1 MLTGANKALARRRTS
16 RIYLPPLIYAAFAAS
31 YAVARRRVHSYSKRS
46 QGARTLTRSI
56 LLFPNPPLDHYAA
69 ITSTKAGCRPLPD
82 LEHAYGTHWP
92 IKRAER
98 ASAAAESG
106 RSRRA
111 EHRTPHVPIQEAAV
125 RASVS
130 GALHPPDQLTTQ
142 ACKSRKVRCV
152 DADKPPCKACRVS
165 RIACEFPERSV
176 RRKRNPQP
184 ANNTGDQQQAL
195 EARLRRIE
203 AALRLPPL
211 DGSDNSESE
220 EEMEPPRFKLGGSDL
235 TVFHGETSMHDDAT
249 DPSPKA
255 SNHPDSGGPSGPQ
268 FDAAWT
274 PEDIRALTR
283 LRHKYASPDEGEAF
297 IDAYFCWASPSIA
310 VVNRSIFL
318 RDMAVNGPFF
328 SDLLLLVIYVS
339 GLRFSPNID
348 AAERKA
354 KGERYMGIIMSLI
367 AEDLQKPSS
376 IVTAQA
382 LLSLSGTRSA
392 VGDQTLAWMLAGMGI
407 RMIQDVGGH

>member
-1 MLTGANKALARRRTS
+1 M
-16 RIYLPPLIYAAFAAS
+16 
-31 YAVARRRVHSYSKRS
+31 
-46 QGARTLTRSI
+46 
-56 LLFPNPPLDHYAA
+56 
-69 ITSTKAGCRPLPD
+69 
-82 LEHAYGTHWP
+82 
-92 IKRAER
+92 
-98 ASAAAESG
+98 
-106 RSRRA
+106 
-111 EHRTPHVPIQEAAV
+111 
-125 RASVS
+125 
-130 GALHPPDQLTTQ
+130 
-142 ACKSRKVRCV
+142 
-152 DADKPPCKACRVS
+152 S

-184 ANNTGDQQQAL
+184 APNAGDQQQAL

-211 DGSDNSESE
+211 DDESESE

-268 FDAAWT
+268 LDAAWT

-283 LRHKYASPDEGEAF
+283 LRHKYASAEEGEAF

-339 GLRFSPNID
+339 GLRFSPNIP
-348 AAERKA
+348 AAERKD
-354 KGERYMGIIMSLI
+354 KGERYMNIIISLI
-367 AEDLQKPSS
+367 AEELQKPSS

-407 RMIQDVGGH
+407 RMIQDVSCRGCSVLMKDGHSPRYRQSDTGRAPSPGDSRDARQVVLEW

>member
-1 MLTGANKALARRRTS
+1 M
-16 RIYLPPLIYAAFAAS
+16 
-31 YAVARRRVHSYSKRS
+31 
-46 QGARTLTRSI
+46 
-56 LLFPNPPLDHYAA
+56 
-69 ITSTKAGCRPLPD
+69 
-82 LEHAYGTHWP
+82 
-92 IKRAER
+92 
-98 ASAAAESG
+98 
-106 RSRRA
+106 
-111 EHRTPHVPIQEAAV
+111 
-125 RASVS
+125 S

>member
-1 MLTGANKALARRRTS
+1 M
-16 RIYLPPLIYAAFAAS
+16 
-31 YAVARRRVHSYSKRS
+31 
-46 QGARTLTRSI
+46 
-56 LLFPNPPLDHYAA
+56 
-69 ITSTKAGCRPLPD
+69 
-82 LEHAYGTHWP
+82 
-92 IKRAER
+92 
-98 ASAAAESG
+98 
-106 RSRRA
+106 
-111 EHRTPHVPIQEAAV
+111 
-125 RASVS
+125 
-130 GALHPPDQLTTQ
+130 
-142 ACKSRKVRCV
+142 
-152 DADKPPCKACRVS
+152 S

-176 RRKRNPQP
+176 RRKRNPAP
-184 ANNTGDQQQAL
+184 STSSGSDQHAAL

-211 DGSDNSESE
+211 ESESE

-255 SNHPDSGGPSGPQ
+255 SNHPDSGGPPQ
-268 FDAAWT
+268 IDAAWT

-283 LRHKYASPDEGEAF
+283 LRHKYATADEGEAF

-354 KGERYMGIIMSLI
+354 KNDRYMSIIMSLI
-367 AEDLQKPSS
+367 AEELTKPSS

-392 VGDQTLAWMLAGMGI
+392 IGDQTMAWMLAGMGI
-407 RMIQDVGGH
+407 RMIQDVSVV